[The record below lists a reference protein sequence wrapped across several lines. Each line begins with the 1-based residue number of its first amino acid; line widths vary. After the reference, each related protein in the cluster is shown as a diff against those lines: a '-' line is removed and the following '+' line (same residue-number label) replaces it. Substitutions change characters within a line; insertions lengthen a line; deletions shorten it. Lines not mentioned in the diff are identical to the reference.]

1 MKTTITHA
9 ERLRV
14 AEWLLDAQQ
23 LLAGVATLEG
33 QIARTLGFGP
43 EDPCDP
49 ITDAVSV
56 PWTVDQLLADLH
68 IGIQDET
75 D

>member
-14 AEWLLDAQQ
+14 AEWMLDAVQ
-23 LLAGVATLEG
+23 LLARVNEREG
-33 QIARTLGFGP
+33 QIARALGFGP
-43 EDPCDP
+43 EDTRDP

-68 IGIQDET
+68 IDIQDET